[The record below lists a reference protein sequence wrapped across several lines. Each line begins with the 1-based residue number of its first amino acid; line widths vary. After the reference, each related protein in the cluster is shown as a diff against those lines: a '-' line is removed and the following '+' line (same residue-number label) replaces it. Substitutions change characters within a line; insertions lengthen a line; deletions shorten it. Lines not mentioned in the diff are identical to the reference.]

1 MKKPKPK
8 PATAGEKVVL
18 SWLGG
23 LTTLSEL
30 RDQHN
35 PTLSET
41 RGLAHRIDA
50 AIRRAVKAE
59 RERCAT
65 WAAYAEYGGV
75 SRYTAWKG
83 IEDGREPEQ

>member
-1 MKKPKPK
+1 MSKKPK

-41 RGLAHRIDA
+41 RGLARRIDA
-50 AIRRAVKAE
+50 AIRRAVKKE
-59 RERCAT
+59 RERWVGLLLAHMN
-65 WAAYAEYGGV
+65 GKIGV
-75 SRYTAWKG
+75 H
-83 IEDGREPEQ
+83 EVLGRVREWSNP